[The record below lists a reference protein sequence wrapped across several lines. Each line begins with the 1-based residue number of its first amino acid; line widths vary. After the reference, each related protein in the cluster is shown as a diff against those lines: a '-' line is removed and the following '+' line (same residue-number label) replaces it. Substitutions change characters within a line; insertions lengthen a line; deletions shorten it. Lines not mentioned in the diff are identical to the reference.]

1 MSTNDITGDS
11 LVSKKNTDNYRD
23 NYDLIFRQQPA
34 KSILTDGDSFESEN
48 QINCVD
54 NLPTFQ

>member
-23 NYDLIFRQQPA
+23 NYDLIFRQQPI
-34 KSILTDGDSFESEN
+34 KSNLTDADSFESEN
-48 QINCVD
+48 QINRVD

>member
-23 NYDLIFRQQPA
+23 NYDLIFRQQPT
-34 KSILTDGDSFESEN
+34 KSNLTDADSFESEN

>member
-23 NYDLIFRQQPA
+23 DLIFRQQPA
-34 KSILTDGDSFESEN
+34 KSNLADADSFESEN
-48 QINCVD
+48 QINYVD